1 MDAEKSIQEM
11 MEVGSQLYQ
20 KGLLVGT
27 DGNFSIRLNEK
38 EIVITA
44 SGFCKGK
51 LQESSFTVVSPDGE
65 VLSGSKPARDIRM
78 HLAVYR
84 QRPDVTAVVHAHPP
98 VATGL
103 SMTSGIEQELSRVA
117 LPEVLFNLHG
127 IAITEYCTPISCEV
141 PEELA
146 KAMKKTPQ
154 ADAVLLANHGAL
166 TMGNTIWEAFYKM
179 ETLEMFCKALFV
191 SKLFGTTSYLSKEQ
205 VEKVHRLIKGE
216 DPDTVA
222 RS

>member
-1 MDAEKSIQEM
+1 MCIRDR
-11 MEVGSQLYQ
+11 LYQ

-103 SMTSGIEQELSRVA
+103 SMTSGIEPVSYTHLDV
-117 LPEVLFNLHG
+117 
-127 IAITEYCTPISCEV
+127 
-141 PEELA
+141 
-146 KAMKKTPQ
+146 
-154 ADAVLLANHGAL
+154 
-166 TMGNTIWEAFYKM
+166 YKRQRYS
-179 ETLEMFCKALFV
+179 FQW
-191 SKLFGTTSYLSKEQ
+191 SIQ
-205 VEKVHRLIKGE
+205 V
-216 DPDTVA
+216 
-222 RS
+222 